1 MGGLKKEG
9 TWKDGYTNSQRLIS
23 SAAQFAIRGILFCHE
38 AKPCS
43 IPAEGCQT
51 GNAIAQTVLDQ

>member
-23 SAAQFAIRGILFCHE
+23 SAA
-38 AKPCS
+38 
-43 IPAEGCQT
+43 
-51 GNAIAQTVLDQ
+51 